1 MRTVIA
7 RVFDYSLDGLIPEED
22 TEFYRF
28 CRGLPDTPASD
39 AFSEE
44 FEAGADVHIM
54 GRVHYQQMA
63 AAFSNNSDDPFS
75 EMLTAARKVV
85 FSRTLK
91 TADWANTT
99 ITDGDL
105 AEEVDKLRH
114 GGAGYILASG
124 GVGFWRSLA
133 RLDLV
138 DEYRV
143 TMVPYLAASGGTRLF
158 DDADKSRRLD
168 LLSSTTFDNGTVG
181 LRYRRRR

>member
-1 MRTVIA
+1 MRKLIV

-22 TEFYRF
+22 TEFYQF
-28 CRGLPDTPASD
+28 CRDLPDTPASD

-54 GRVHYQQMA
+54 GRVHYLQMA
-63 AAFSNNSDDPFS
+63 AAFSDNFEDPFA

-91 TADWANTT
+91 TAGWANTA
-99 ITDGDL
+99 IVDGDL

-114 GGAGYILASG
+114 GGDGYILASG
-124 GVGFWRSLA
+124 GVSFWRSLA

-143 TMVPYLAASGGTRLF
+143 IMVPYLAAGGGKRLF
-158 DDADKSRRLD
+158 DDADESRRLE
-168 LLSSTTFDNGTVG
+168 LLSSTAFDNGMVG